1 MKLNNGRLIN
11 QSMTPYVIAEFN
23 TSHFGDFNLAKD
35 MIAKAQ
41 AIGVDCVKFQSWTT
55 ESLYSLD
62 YYEKN
67 KMAKRFVEKFSFS
80 PDEMIELSHFSKQLG
95 IDLASTPYSMS
106 EVDYLIEKC
115 EVPFIKVASMD
126 VNNIEFLRY
135 IANTKSAV
143 ILSTGMSTY
152 EEVRRAVGIFEE
164 SGNQNLTILHCTS
177 VYPSPHS
184 IINLNNVK
192 QLQEMFPKYQIGY
205 SDHTLGNEVPIAS
218 VAMGCSVIE
227 KHFTLDSKKIGMDN
241 QMATEVD
248 DFEQLIKSIRKVHSS
263 LGNYDRILCDE
274 EISMKNLMRR
284 SLVAKVDIIEGDV
297 ITAEMLTAKR
307 PPSGLSP
314 DQVFDVVG
322 KIAVKTIQK
331 DRILNAEDIK

>member
-1 MKLNNGRLIN
+1 MA
-11 QSMTPYVIAEFN
+11 PYVIAEFN

-95 IDLASTPYSMS
+95 IDLASTPYSNS

-115 EVPFIKVASMD
+115 DVPFIKVASMD
-126 VNNIEFLRY
+126 INNIEFLKY

-164 SGNQNLTILHCTS
+164 AGNQNLTVLHCTS

-227 KHFTLDSKKIGMDN
+227 KHFTLDSTKIGMDN

-248 DFEQLIKSIRKVHSS
+248 DFEQLIKSIKKVHSS
-263 LGNYDRILCDE
+263 LGNYSRILCDE
-274 EISMKNLMRR
+274 EISMKNVMRR
-284 SLVAKVDIIEGDV
+284 SLVAKVDIIEGEV

-314 DQVFDVVG
+314 DQVFDVIG